1 MVICTAL
8 SSYFKYP
15 PILFVRHA
23 WWIFPSTK
31 NHAQR
36 IPAVLSFHL
45 PNQGNA
51 QTTQTVVRNKSASP
65 WPARQ
70 VRLLRGAVGD
80 LAWVA
85 VCKQVVT
92 TNLVFFPEGHPALP
106 WPVERV
112 KKKKQ
117 QESIF
122 TLFIFLFFFV
132 THEGP
137 AFFSSVRSCPVRC
150 PLIVT
155 SLVCSSRRRRC
166 GGFVCKAVICVVCQ
180 FDSLFSSLEG
190 LCETRVTASMSFLFF
205 RESCGF
211 FTSHYKEQGSKQR
224 VTRKVNCWMT
234 LTFSKVFSK
243 DRKEA
248 LLKPDFG
255 AQF

>member
-23 WWIFPSTK
+23 WWLFPSTK

-106 WPVERV
+106 WPLERV
-112 KKKKQ
+112 KKKKTTRVHLYFLYF
-117 QESIF
+117 SF
-122 TLFIFLFFFV
+122 FLRNAWRPCLFFFCSKLPSPVPSNCDV
-132 THEGP
+132 TGVLEQAAALRRFRLQGCHLRRLPIRFLIFQPRRFMRNTRECFHV
-137 AFFSSVRSCPVRC
+137 FF
-150 PLIVT
+150 I
-155 SLVCSSRRRRC
+155 
-166 GGFVCKAVICVVCQ
+166 FI
-180 FDSLFSSLEG
+180 F
-190 LCETRVTASMSFLFF
+190 
-205 RESCGF
+205 
-211 FTSHYKEQGSKQR
+211 QR
-224 VTRKVNCWMT
+224 VVR
-234 LTFSKVFSK
+234 VFHF
-243 DRKEA
+243 A
-248 LLKPDFG
+248 L
-255 AQF
+255 